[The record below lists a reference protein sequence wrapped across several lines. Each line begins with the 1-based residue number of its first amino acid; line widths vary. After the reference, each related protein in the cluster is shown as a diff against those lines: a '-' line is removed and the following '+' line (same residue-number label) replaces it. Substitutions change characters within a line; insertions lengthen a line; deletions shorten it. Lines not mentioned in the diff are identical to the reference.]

1 MGIVKYFVKKPLTAI
16 LASILLAFAG
26 ISSSIQ
32 LKRSTFPAVNFLV
45 FTLNTPYYGAS
56 PEEVEINVTNKIEE
70 KLKSIEG
77 IDRTISWSSENHSTV
92 LVWVD
97 LDYPDP
103 DEVKNNILSAVER
116 VSDFP
121 KDVEKTFI
129 DEFKTSNLPV
139 IGVGIT
145 GGMKKQEDELE
156 SLSREK

>member
-70 KLKSIEG
+70 NSK
-77 IDRTISWSSENHSTV
+77 V
-92 LVWVD
+92 LRD
-97 LDYPDP
+97 
-103 DEVKNNILSAVER
+103 
-116 VSDFP
+116 
-121 KDVEKTFI
+121 
-129 DEFKTSNLPV
+129 
-139 IGVGIT
+139 
-145 GGMKKQEDELE
+145 
-156 SLSREK
+156 